1 MTSPAQVPGSGRTFV
16 AVFGLLTSWTG
27 QSRGRLLLLLLFLAL
42 PAFLTGCG
50 GKAVDAGPQ
59 PYERVSPIEDED
71 RLYRDDAATLPDTMR
86 WIIRDESS
94 LSEVW
99 TQATQSM
106 DDPPPSLQSTL
117 LATWSSSWGLGDAT
131 PGIRSRWRATAGRGC
146 MTPATLLGP
155 SRGLSPPSAPR
166 WKRTLSPGNPSPSR
180 SSEFPSPT
188 CLSSSARKGKCA
200 VGVDIE

>member
-16 AVFGLLTSWTG
+16 AGFGLLTSWTE
-27 QSRGRLLLLLLFLAL
+27 QSRSRLLFLL
-42 PAFLTGCG
+42 PFLAIPFVFAGCG
-50 GKAVDAGPQ
+50 SKAVDAGPQ

-106 DDPPPSLQSTL
+106 DDPPPLPTIDF
-117 LATWSSSWGLGDAT
+117 ARHMVIVVG
-131 PGIRSRWRATAGRGC
+131 AGRCHPGDQIQVESYGRERVYDPGDLTRT
-146 MTPATLLGP
+146 MERSFATVRTTVEENPFPGESFPIEIVRIPVSDLPFQFREEGQMC
-155 SRGLSPPSAPR
+155 RGS
-166 WKRTLSPGNPSPSR
+166 
-180 SSEFPSPT
+180 
-188 CLSSSARKGKCA
+188 
-200 VGVDIE
+200 